1 MQINWKHIRTLN
13 GAQSEGFEEFCTQL
27 ARRESVVTGSAFT
40 RKGKPDA
47 GIQCYWTLPTGDE
60 LGWQAK
66 YFLSLDNAQWSQLD
80 DSVRT
85 ALDKHPR
92 LIQYYVCVPTDLPDA
107 RLAGQTSAYHKWL
120 DHVQKWSGWA
130 ADKSMSVEFIWWG
143 SHEMLHKLARPDNS
157 GLARFWFD
165 AAVFDL
171 NWFDKRLQ
179 ESISTAGP
187 RYSPEVNV
195 DLPIIQEFDAFGRTA
210 AWVTRLKKHAAS
222 ISKAARI
229 AGYDSNKLG
238 EHKKQIEEILQSAEI
253 VTAMI
258 RDIRVEPTGPL
269 SFTSLIER
277 MESVQSGIKSA
288 SPGLSNCERAE
299 DEKPRDTKEYSYRE
313 NPFRS
318 VRFRLY
324 DLNRALEDAVS
335 TFRYTEKVARS
346 AFLILDGTAGMGKT
360 HLLCDVATKRLRA
373 ILPTI
378 LLMGQR
384 FLQPGDPWV
393 QALQQL
399 DLPRLSAEEFI
410 GCLEAAAQASN
421 ARALLMIDALNE
433 GAGRSIWPN
442 HLSAFLQ
449 LAGRSPWVSV
459 VVSVRTSY
467 EGLVLPAAVSET
479 ATRVSHSGFAD
490 HEFDAART
498 FFQHYGIELPSTPLL
513 APEYRSPLFLKTMCV
528 GLKHEGHRRL
538 PRGFHG
544 ISQIFRLYTNAI
556 NRKLA
561 DSLDFDPRS
570 QLVQTA
576 LQRFVA
582 AFPSHNTQWLSRE
595 DSLTLV
601 NSILPNR
608 SFHNSLYQGLVG
620 EGLLV
625 EDFIRLHGHEE
636 REFVHLG
643 YERLADHLTAEVL
656 LAAYQQRNAAEMANA
671 TELTGQDGRISS
683 GVLESLFVQ
692 APETLKQELMDF
704 APSVLEHWQWPE
716 AFRQSLI
723 WREPGAFTERTLH
736 WFNESIDRESD
747 GTEALEVVL
756 TLASVPD
763 HPWNAQFLDRQLRK
777 RSMPDRDKWW
787 SIKLHYLYAE
797 RQSAPH
803 RIIDWALSLKSTDRL
818 DKDVVRLISS
828 TLAWMFSSSNRF
840 LRDRA
845 TKANVNLLTG
855 REDATAEL
863 VRSFGE
869 VDDLYIRERVLA
881 VAYGVAMRSSDAA
894 RIRELA
900 DAVLATVFTAAPVV
914 PHLLLR
920 DYARGVVE
928 RSHSLVPHPDET
940 MQRVRPPYGS
950 KWPKIPSE
958 KTITKLKASFDAGGK
973 DMHGARRIAFS
984 VLDDDFARYV
994 IGTNSWSTD
1003 WLSLRLDQPAWRSY
1017 EDLIRNFSTSM
1028 CSRIKPIWDTYVE
1041 AEERLAHLSA
1051 MKAWAAF
1058 RDTFSA
1064 DESTEDD
1071 LEVSL
1076 PVAKKSV
1083 DDAKTTLLCRLDPAQ
1098 AKRLTEIW
1106 RSRKS
1111 SSRDRPPQ
1119 FDLRLMQRYILKRV
1133 FALGWNADRFE
1144 YFDTEVI
1151 RYMGREA
1158 AKAERIGKKYQWIAY
1173 HEICA
1178 LVADNF
1184 QFRGDRGMSQSDES
1198 YDGPWQDFFRDI
1210 DPSHSFLKT
1219 AGDAE
1224 SKQSW
1229 WAPKFEPDW
1238 GDGVDGKSWAEEFS
1252 EFPLPVE
1259 LLTPKD
1265 SEGQSW
1271 LVADL
1276 SFDRRRPIPEGMD
1289 REDVEARSLWCH
1301 LRGFLVRTDDVAAFL
1316 AWAEAVDFWGQWM
1329 PRVPSSHGM
1338 FLGEY
1343 LWSPAWK
1350 HFNNAYYE
1358 NEGWVQPGHDC
1369 PVLVRTAAFEY
1380 HQESSGFDCSVDS
1393 GFTLHLPDEEL
1404 ANVLNLKWSGQA
1416 ADFRVPN
1423 GELAATDPS
1432 ASSSGP
1438 PALLLRQ
1445 DLVEEMAHTKGMS
1458 ICWTVLGEKLAYMP
1472 GPMKRLGEIHVSGAC
1487 AMKGGHV
1494 EGFVH
1499 FIKDGY
1505 QQRPHDAIL
1514 ATKRF

>member
-1 MQINWKHIRTLN
+1 M
-13 GAQSEGFEEFCTQL
+13 
-27 ARRESVVTGSAFT
+27 
-40 RKGKPDA
+40 
-47 GIQCYWTLPTGDE
+47 
-60 LGWQAK
+60 
-66 YFLSLDNAQWSQLD
+66 
-80 DSVRT
+80 
-85 ALDKHPR
+85 
-92 LIQYYVCVPTDLPDA
+92 
-107 RLAGQTSAYHKWL
+107 
-120 DHVQKWSGWA
+120 
-130 ADKSMSVEFIWWG
+130 
-143 SHEMLHKLARPDNS
+143 
-157 GLARFWFD
+157 
-165 AAVFDL
+165 
-171 NWFDKRLQ
+171 
-179 ESISTAGP
+179 GP
-187 RYSPEVNV
+187 V
-195 DLPIIQEFDAFGRTA
+195 
-210 AWVTRLKKHAAS
+210 
-222 ISKAARI
+222 
-229 AGYDSNKLG
+229 
-238 EHKKQIEEILQSAEI
+238 
-253 VTAMI
+253 
-258 RDIRVEPTGPL
+258 
-269 SFTSLIER
+269 SFASLIER
-277 MESVQSGIKSA
+277 MESVESRIKSA

-335 TFRYTEKVARS
+335 TFKYTEKVARS
-346 AFLILDGTAGMGKT
+346 AFLVLDGTAGMGKT

-373 ILPTI
+373 NLPTI

-384 FLQPGDPWV
+384 FLLPGDPWT

-399 DLPRLSAEEFI
+399 VLPRLSAEEFI

-433 GAGRSIWPN
+433 GAGRNIWPN
-442 HLSAFLQ
+442 HFGAFLQ
-449 LAGRSPWVSV
+449 LATRSPWVSV

-467 EGLVLPAAVSET
+467 EGLVLPSAVSEAT
-479 ATRVSHSGFAD
+479 TRVSHSGFAD
-490 HEFDAART
+490 HEFDAAKT

-528 GLKHEGHRRL
+528 GLKHEGHTRL

-561 DSLDFDPRS
+561 ESLDFDPRS
-570 QLVQTA
+570 QLVQTV
-576 LQRFVA
+576 LQRFVS
-582 AFPSHNTQWLSRE
+582 AFPSHDTQWLSRE
-595 DSLTLV
+595 DSMNLV

-625 EDFIRLHGHEE
+625 EDFVRLQRDEE
-636 REFVHLG
+636 QEFVHLG

-656 LAAYQQRNAAEMANA
+656 LSACLQRNASEMANT
-671 TELTGQDGRISS
+671 TELTGQDDRISP

-692 APETLKQELMDF
+692 APETLKQELTDF
-704 APSVLEHWQWPE
+704 APSILKHWQWPE
-716 AFRQSLI
+716 TFRQSLI
-723 WREPGAFTERTLH
+723 WREPGAFTKRTLH

-763 HPWNAQFLDRQLRK
+763 HPWNALFLDRQLRK
-777 RSMPDRDKWW
+777 RSMPDRDQWW

-803 RIIDWALSLKSTDRL
+803 RIIDWALSVKHTDRL

-855 REDATAEL
+855 REDAAAEL

-881 VAYGVAMRSSDAA
+881 VAYGVAMRSCDAA
-894 RIRELA
+894 RIQELA
-900 DAVLATVFTAAPVV
+900 GAVLATVFTRIPIV

-928 RSHSLVPHPDET
+928 RSHWLMPLPVET
-940 MQRVRPPYGS
+940 MRGVRPPYGS
-950 KWPKIPSE
+950 KWPRIPSE
-958 KTITKLKASFDAGGK
+958 KTIKQLNESLDSRDKDA
-973 DMHGARRIAFS
+973 HGARRIAFS

-1017 EDLIRNFSTSM
+1017 EDLIRDFSTSLE
-1028 CSRIKPIWDTYVE
+1028 SAIRPIWDTYIE

-1051 MKAWAAF
+1051 MKTWAAF
-1058 RDTFSA
+1058 RDSFSS

-1071 LEVSL
+1071 FDVSL
-1076 PVAKKSV
+1076 PVARKAV
-1083 DDAKTTLLCRLDPAQ
+1083 DDARATLLCRLDLER
-1098 AKRLTEIW
+1098 AKRLKEIW

-1133 FALGWNADRFE
+1133 FSLGWNASQFE
-1144 YFDTEVI
+1144 YFDTHVI
-1151 RYMGREA
+1151 QYTGREA

-1184 QFRGDRGMSQSDES
+1184 QFKGDRGMSESEDS

-1229 WAPKFEPDW
+1229 WAPQFEPDW

-1316 AWAEAVDFWGQWM
+1316 AWAEGVDFWGQWM

-1432 ASSSGP
+1432 TSSSGP

-1487 AMKGGHV
+1487 AMKDGHV

-1499 FIKDGY
+1499 FIKDGNR
-1505 QQRPHDAIL
+1505 QKLHESIL
-1514 ATKRF
+1514 ATTRF